1 MTSQKKDK
9 KILFKRIEFGL
20 KNLELECERRN
31 IKYKDIKSEYANKST
46 LTNHNKLHV
55 AQDELISTQRKLINF
70 QEHLIDYLKT
80 SLGFKS
86 VGVLPS

>member
-1 MTSQKKDK
+1 MIGIQ
-9 KILFKRIEFGL
+9 E
-20 KNLELECERRN
+20 
-31 IKYKDIKSEYANKST
+31 
-46 LTNHNKLHV
+46 
-55 AQDELISTQRKLINF
+55 KLINF